1 MQLLSANIGGREE
14 EEEKKE
20 PFGNQREEIFSA
32 EKEEDIRREGF
43 STEKMDEFDG
53 IDNAEKIEKI
63 LEREDA
69 KVCIED
75 GDEKSGNV
83 SGEITLTEAED
94 HVRAENEHFESIC
107 QECI

>member
-20 PFGNQREEIFSA
+20 PFGNQREES
-32 EKEEDIRREGF
+32 F

-53 IDNAEKIEKI
+53 MDNAEKIEKI